1 MPPCD
6 ELARQLVEFDER
18 LAAHVLAAVQARLG
32 GGDSEEPDLPRS
44 REFLSDPEKARLRS
58 LRRLTDIEESPVST
72 AEWKSQFAHSERL
85 RSFGLSL
92 VDALESSGWK

>member
-1 MPPCD
+1 MAPSD
-6 ELARQLVEFDER
+6 ELARQLVGFDER

-32 GGDSEEPDLPRS
+32 GGESEEIDLPRA
-44 REFLSDPEKARLRS
+44 REFLSDPEQARLRA
-58 LRRLTDIEESPVST
+58 LRRLSDDDSPGST

-92 VDALESSGWK
+92 VDALETSGWK